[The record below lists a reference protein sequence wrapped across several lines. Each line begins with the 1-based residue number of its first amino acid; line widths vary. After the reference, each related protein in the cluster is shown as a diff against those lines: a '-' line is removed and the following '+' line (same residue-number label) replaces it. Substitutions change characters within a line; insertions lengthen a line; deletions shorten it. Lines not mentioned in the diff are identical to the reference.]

1 MKNILQSILAICLL
15 FGFSPSIHAQLN
27 TNSYS
32 AFWSGNHSQE
42 LSDYDLSPKKKK
54 KKKKKSE
61 PNTSFQH
68 GLGAT
73 LFIAPPTAEEDD
85 NSAIAYG
92 LTYIP
97 SIQLVAISDKLS
109 LRLAASPTVGVSGSV
124 NSREGGDISFAFELP
139 VDAEVHFGNQ
149 ELEGFGGHIGA
160 GFAYNRISSSDLGD
174 NKAYGPHFTAG
185 IKAPFK
191 GRMYTIRASFLLNLD
206 SKKDDYGYDGKNII
220 GASIATYF

>member
-1 MKNILQSILAICLL
+1 MKNILQYCLAICLL
-15 FGFSPSIHAQLN
+15 LGFSRTAHAQLN
-27 TNSYS
+27 TNAYS
-32 AFWSGNHSQE
+32 AFLSENHSKE
-42 LSDYDLSPKKKK
+42 LSGYDFSPKKKK

-61 PNTSFQH
+61 SSTSFQH

-73 LFIAPPTAEEDD
+73 LFMAPSTAEEDD

-97 SIQLVAISDKLS
+97 SIRLAEISDKLS

-139 VDAEVHFGNQ
+139 IDAELHFGNQ

-160 GFAYNRISSSDLGD
+160 GFAYNRITSSDLGN

-185 IKAPFK
+185 IKGFIK
-191 GRMYTIRASFLLNLD
+191 GHEYTIRASFLLNLS
-206 SKKDDYGYDGKNII
+206 SKKDDYGFDGKNII
-220 GASIATYF
+220 GASIARYF